1 MLQKVDVQGKSL
13 KDYQSIAGADIV
25 EQIREA
31 ARPLKG
37 ARVVHINAT
46 AYGGGVAEI
55 LQTLVP
61 LMNDI
66 GLSAEWQVIV
76 GENEFFTI
84 TKSFH
89 NALQGHSIEL
99 TDEVRDIFLRNNELN
114 AGLFEGEYDFVVVH
128 DPQPAAML
136 HYKGREGGKHWI
148 WRCHIDTSTPY
159 LPVRDFLKPY
169 LLEYDAAIYTLEEYV
184 GSGMTFPKLYLIP
197 PSIDPLVDKNKPM
210 ELEEAR
216 RIIGRFGIDI
226 KRPLLVQVS
235 RFDPWKDP
243 LGVIDAYR
251 MVKAHVPEVQLALVG
266 SMATDDPE
274 GMVYYAKTLRRSGED
289 FDIHVLSNL
298 DGVHNREINAFQT
311 AADVVIQKSTR
322 EGFGLVVTEAL
333 WKGKPVVG
341 GKVGGIPLQVIDG
354 ETGFLVNDVEG
365 CARGCLFLLQHPNR
379 ARTMGE
385 TAREHVRRNFLS
397 TRHLFDY
404 VKMFNELAGNK
415 AEPATTKP

>member
-1 MLQKVDVQGKSL
+1 MLQKVDVQPKSL
-13 KDYQSIAGADIV
+13 KDYQSIAGADVI

-31 ARPLKG
+31 AKPLKG

-66 GLSAEWQVIV
+66 GLVAEWQVIV
-76 GENEFFTI
+76 GENEFFSV

-99 TDEVRDIFLRNNELN
+99 TDEARDIFLRNNELN
-114 AGLFEGEYDFVVVH
+114 GGLFEGEYDFVVMH
-128 DPQPAAML
+128 DPQPAALL
-136 HYKGREGGKHWI
+136 HYHGREGSKHWI

-197 PSIDPLVDKNKPM
+197 PSIDPLVEKNKPM

-216 RIIGRFGIDI
+216 RIIARFGLEV

-243 LGVIDAYR
+243 LGVIDA
-251 MVKAHVPEVQLALVG
+251 
-266 SMATDDPE
+266 
-274 GMVYYAKTLRRSGED
+274 
-289 FDIHVLSNL
+289 
-298 DGVHNREINAFQT
+298 
-311 AADVVIQKSTR
+311 
-322 EGFGLVVTEAL
+322 
-333 WKGKPVVG
+333 
-341 GKVGGIPLQVIDG
+341 
-354 ETGFLVNDVEG
+354 
-365 CARGCLFLLQHPNR
+365 
-379 ARTMGE
+379 
-385 TAREHVRRNFLS
+385 
-397 TRHLFDY
+397 
-404 VKMFNELAGNK
+404 
-415 AEPATTKP
+415 